1 MPAHQRVVQN
11 MLPQASDDCSPSRT
25 ALDEPLTLNKK
36 QSWFGS
42 FRSAV
47 HRGALSAKAAV
58 ESLRGSHG
66 SMYVYHH
73 VHTHFSPQ
81 RLTGGIVH
89 QTLTQI
95 ARTPHPSSALHPTSN
110 QPATDRRHP
119 DLPSRLCARISAGT
133 HAIPVEEAYQTSSA
147 GASMHLVFVG
157 LLIWKSSSTTRQGR
171 EKQHLLWANMETRA
185 WTLPPWSLCH
195 LRRSTYQYR
204 CLC

>member
-1 MPAHQRVVQN
+1 
-11 MLPQASDDCSPSRT
+11 MLPQASDDCSLSRT

-73 VHTHFSPQ
+73 ANTIFLPQ
-81 RLTGGIVH
+81 RLTESIVH
-89 QTLTQI
+89 QPLMQTPRTLL
-95 ARTPHPSSALHPTSN
+95 PSNALHPTSN
-110 QPATDRRHP
+110 PRATDRRPP

-133 HAIPVEEAYQTSSA
+133 RAIPGEEAYQTSSA

-157 LLIWKSSSTTRQGR
+157 LMTWTSSSTARQGR
-171 EKQHLLWANMETRA
+171 EKQHLLWANTETRA
-185 WTLPPWSLCH
+185 WTLRPWFRCH
-195 LRRSTYQYR
+195 LHQSTYQYR
-204 CLC
+204 CLS